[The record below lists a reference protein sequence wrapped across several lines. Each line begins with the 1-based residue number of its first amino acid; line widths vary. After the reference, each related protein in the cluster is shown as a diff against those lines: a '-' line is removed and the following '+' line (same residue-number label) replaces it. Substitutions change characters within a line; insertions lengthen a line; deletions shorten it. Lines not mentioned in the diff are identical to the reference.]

1 VPMASAPST
10 TLAGGRYRIDRLLG
24 RGGMA
29 AVYLAQDGDL
39 RRPVAIKVLGEQYA
53 LDDEFADRF
62 RREAQTAAKLAHP
75 NIVQVYD
82 TGEDEGRLYI
92 VMEYI
97 EGEGLDEVLAREG
110 RLQPDAVLGLADQAC
125 AGLQYAHEH
134 DVVHRDVKPANL
146 LLKRDGILKIAD
158 FGIARA
164 GQATQLTQ
172 VGTILGTLNYLAPEQ
187 ARGDDVSTQ
196 ADIYSLGAVLYEL
209 LTAAPPRRLE
219 NVAQLATLG
228 EETPR
233 PVRELAP
240 DVPAEAEAAVMRCL
254 ARNPAYRPASAAE
267 LADELLGRA
276 AATATAATVPLP
288 TAAANATLP
297 TRHRHT
303 MGRAFDWRPLALVVA
318 LIAAAALVAVLVLG
332 DNDGGSNSPGAAQI
346 DGSDDALEQARN
358 IEEWLRDH
366 TKRE

>member
-1 VPMASAPST
+1 MARAPAET
-10 TLAGGRYRIDRLLG
+10 FAGGRYTVGRLLG

-39 RRPVAIKVLGEQYA
+39 ERPVAIKVLSDQYA
-53 LDDEFADRF
+53 YDDEFADRF

-92 VMEYI
+92 VMKYI
-97 EGEGLDEVLAREG
+97 EGEGLDEILAREG
-110 RLQPDAVLGLADQAC
+110 RLEVDTVLGLADQAC
-125 AGLQYAHEH
+125 AGLQYAHEQR
-134 DVVHRDVKPANL
+134 VVHRDVKPANL
-146 LLKRDGILKIAD
+146 LLRQDGTLKIAD

-164 GQATQLTQ
+164 GEATQLTQ

-209 LTAAPPRRLE
+209 FTGEPPRRFE

-228 EETPR
+228 EEAPR

-240 DVPAEAEAAVMRCL
+240 DVPAAAEAAVMRCL

-267 LADELLGRA
+267 LADELRGE
-276 AATATAATVPLP
+276 ATASAPTIPLPARTNATVPMRERR
-288 TAAANATLP
+288 AS
-297 TRHRHT
+297 
-303 MGRAFDWRPLALVVA
+303 GRAFDWRPLALLAVLIAVVA
-318 LIAAAALVAVLVLG
+318 VVAVLVLN
-332 DNDGGSNSPGAAQI
+332 DNDAGSTPPVSDQI
-346 DGSDDALEQARN
+346 DRSDDALEQARN
-358 IEEWLRDH
+358 VEEWLRDH
-366 TKRE
+366 TEPRE

>member
-1 VPMASAPST
+1 VARAAAET
-10 TLAGGRYRIDRLLG
+10 FAGGRYKADRLLG

-29 AVYLAQDGDL
+29 SVYLAEDVELQ
-39 RRPVAIKVLGEQYA
+39 RPVAVKVLSDQFAHDE
-53 LDDEFADRF
+53 EFADRF

-110 RLQPDAVLGLADQAC
+110 RLEVDAVLGLADQAC
-125 AGLQYAHEH
+125 AGLQYAHEQE
-134 DVVHRDVKPANL
+134 VVHRDVKPANL
-146 LLKRDGILKIAD
+146 LLRRDGILKIAD

-187 ARGDDVSTQ
+187 AHGDDVSTQ

-209 LTAAPPRRLE
+209 LTGEPPRRFE

-228 EETPR
+228 EEAPR

-240 DVPAEAEAAVMRCL
+240 DVPGTTEAAVMRCL
-254 ARNPAYRPASAAE
+254 ARNPAYRPATAAE
-267 LADELLGRA
+267 LADELRGE
-276 AATATAATVPLP
+276 ATASAPTIPIRPGANETVPM
-288 TAAANATLP
+288 
-297 TRHRHT
+297 RRRRSVGH
-303 MGRAFDWRPLALVVA
+303 AFGWRSLALLAA
-318 LIAAAALVAVLVLG
+318 LIAAVVVVAVLVLN
-332 DNDGGSNSPGAAQI
+332 DNDGAGTSPVSERI
-346 DGSDDALEQARN
+346 DRSDDALEQARN

-366 TKRE
+366 TEPRE